1 MLCIH
6 LIMMCDTVEA
16 IPITIQWMSGDITT
30 IHHTPNKSLYHL
42 KQAIL
47 TAVQSD
53 ENPFR
58 LTLYR
63 RGNDENEDKD
73 EEEWI
78 HVTHTNYPSM
88 FRKTTHFYAVMRD
101 VILQESLEYIYPLN
115 GHDLWRFTCESA
127 VDRHRI
133 QISVVVCEQE
143 GFCPITDYHEAKRNK
158 QDIPWKYGVDAFLK
172 QYPVTEQTLANM
184 VQLWSERRR

>member
-1 MLCIH
+1 MI
-6 LIMMCDTVEA
+6 CDTVEA
-16 IPITIQWMSGDITT
+16 IPVTVQWMSGDITT
-30 IHHTPNKSLYHL
+30 IQHIPNKGLYHL
-42 KQAIL
+42 KHAIL
-47 TAVQSD
+47 TSIQSY
-53 ENPFR
+53 ENPFH
-58 LTLYR
+58 LTLYQK
-63 RGNDENEDKD
+63 GDEEKG

-78 HVTHTNYPSM
+78 HVTYTTYPSI
-88 FRKTTHFYAVMRD
+88 FREAATHLYAVMRGT
-101 VILQESLEYIYPLN
+101 ILQESLEYIYPLN